1 MLDPATVQILFA
13 DLQPP
18 IVARS
23 KTNPPQSLSC
33 AASVLARCARLLGL
47 PVHHSVV
54 PEGGKAP
61 EVLPDLA
68 IEGAPQ
74 FARMTA
80 DPFLDPHTREAIDAV
95 KRPVLV
101 IAGFA
106 TEAVVFH
113 AALSALESGY
123 QVQVPVDACGGLSAR
138 TEDAARFETTFG
150 KAGAAVLVRPD
161 GYAGL
166 TSPISSAADHLAA
179 YRRKWFS
186 ASAADARS

>member
-47 PVHHSVV
+47 PVNHSVV

-68 IEGAPQ
+68 KETEGAPQ
-74 FARMTA
+74 FARITA
-80 DPFLDPHTREAIDAV
+80 DPFLDPQTREAIEAV

-101 IAGFA
+101 IAGLA
-106 TEAVVFH
+106 TEASC
-113 AALSALESGY
+113 SALRFRRWRVITGCKCPSTPAAAY
-123 QVQVPVDACGGLSAR
+123 PRARRTRPSAR
-138 TEDAARFETTFG
+138 SRQREA
-150 KAGAAVLVRPD
+150 
-161 GYAGL
+161 
-166 TSPISSAADHLAA
+166 
-179 YRRKWFS
+179 
-186 ASAADARS
+186 

>member
-23 KTNPPQSLSC
+23 KTNPPQSLSR
-33 AASVLARCARLLGL
+33 AATVLAQCARLLGL

-61 EVLPDLA
+61 AVLPDPAL
-68 IEGAPQ
+68 ETECAPQ

-80 DPFLDPHTREAIDAV
+80 DSFLDLETREAIDGV

-106 TEAVVFH
+106 TEAVVLR
-113 AALSALESGY
+113 AALLALGE
-123 QVQVPVDACGGLSAR
+123 
-138 TEDAARFETTFG
+138 
-150 KAGAAVLVRPD
+150 
-161 GYAGL
+161 
-166 TSPISSAADHLAA
+166 
-179 YRRKWFS
+179 
-186 ASAADARS
+186 

>member
-23 KTNPPQSLSC
+23 KTNPPQGLTC
-33 AASVLARCARLLGL
+33 AAFVLAQCARLLGL
-47 PVHHSVV
+47 PMHHSVV
-54 PEGGKAP
+54 PEGGAAP

-68 IEGAPQ
+68 KETEGAPQ
-74 FARMTA
+74 FARMTV
-80 DPFLDPHTREAIDAV
+80 DPLIDPQTRAAIDAV

-106 TEAVVFH
+106 TEAVVLH

-123 QVQVPVDACGGLSAR
+123 QVQVPVDACGGMSAR
-138 TEDAARFETTFG
+138 TEDAALRQIEAAGGVTTSVVSLVTAMAPDFAREPG
-150 KAGAAVLVRPD
+150 RTIFAALQALR
-161 GYAGL
+161 
-166 TSPISSAADHLAA
+166 LA
-179 YRRKWFS
+179 
-186 ASAADARS
+186 

>member
-68 IEGAPQ
+68 KETEGAPQ

-80 DPFLDPHTREAIDAV
+80 DPFLDPQTREAIDAV

-106 TEAVVFH
+106 TEAVVLR
-113 AALSALESGY
+113 AALSALERDY
-123 QVQVPVDACGGLSAR
+123 WVQVPVDACGGLSAR
-138 TEDAARFETTFG
+138 PV
-150 KAGAAVLVRPD
+150 GAAVRPIE
-161 GYAGL
+161 AGGVL
-166 TSPISSAADHLAA
+166 KSS
-179 YRRKWFS
+179 
-186 ASAADARS
+186 

>member
-33 AASVLARCARLLGL
+33 AASVLARCARLIGL

-61 EVLPDLA
+61 EA
-68 IEGAPQ
+68 IS
-74 FARMTA
+74 
-80 DPFLDPHTREAIDAV
+80 AV

-106 TEAVVFH
+106 TEAVVLD
-113 AALSALESGY
+113 AALSALANDY
-123 QVQVPVDACGGLSAR
+123 QVQVPVDACGGMS
-138 TEDAARFETTFG
+138 
-150 KAGAAVLVRPD
+150 
-161 GYAGL
+161 
-166 TSPISSAADHLAA
+166 
-179 YRRKWFS
+179 
-186 ASAADARS
+186 

>member
-61 EVLPDLA
+61 EVPPGSPSPEKRAL
-68 IEGAPQ
+68 
-74 FARMTA
+74 
-80 DPFLDPHTREAIDAV
+80 
-95 KRPVLV
+95 RPVV
-101 IAGFA
+101 
-106 TEAVVFH
+106 
-113 AALSALESGY
+113 
-123 QVQVPVDACGGLSAR
+123 C
-138 TEDAARFETTFG
+138 
-150 KAGAAVLVRPD
+150 VR
-161 GYAGL
+161 
-166 TSPISSAADHLAA
+166 
-179 YRRKWFS
+179 
-186 ASAADARS
+186 

>member
-23 KTNPPQSLSC
+23 KTNPPQSLSR

-68 IEGAPQ
+68 KETEGAPQ

-80 DPFLDPHTREAIDAV
+80 DPFLDPQTREAINAV

-106 TEAVVFH
+106 TEAVGSTLRFRRWRVITECRCPSTP
-113 AALSALESGY
+113 AAECLRARRTRR
-123 QVQVPVDACGGLSAR
+123 SAR
-138 TEDAARFETTFG
+138 SRQREA
-150 KAGAAVLVRPD
+150 
-161 GYAGL
+161 
-166 TSPISSAADHLAA
+166 
-179 YRRKWFS
+179 
-186 ASAADARS
+186 

>member
-13 DLQPP
+13 DLQSP

-33 AASVLARCARLLGL
+33 AASVLAQCARLLGL
-47 PVHHSVV
+47 HVHHSVV

-61 EVLPDLA
+61 EVLPDLSKET
-68 IEGAPQ
+68 EGAPQ

-80 DPFLDPHTREAIDAV
+80 DPFLDPQTREAINAV

-106 TEAVVFH
+106 TEAVVLD
-113 AALSALESGY
+113 AALSALESDY
-123 QVQVPVDACGGLSAR
+123 RVQVPVDACGGMSAR
-138 TEDAARFETTFG
+138 TEDATLRQIEAAGGVTTSVVSLVTAMAPDFAREPGRNTF
-150 KAGAAVLVRPD
+150 AALQALR
-161 GYAGL
+161 
-166 TSPISSAADHLAA
+166 LA
-179 YRRKWFS
+179 
-186 ASAADARS
+186 

>member
-33 AASVLARCARLLGL
+33 AAAVLARCARMLGL

-68 IEGAPQ
+68 KETEGAPQ

-80 DPFLDPHTREAIDAV
+80 DPFLDPQTREAIDAV

-101 IAGFA
+101 IAGLRS
-106 TEAVVFH
+106 EERRV
-113 AALSALESGY
+113 
-123 QVQVPVDACGGLSAR
+123 
-138 TEDAARFETTFG
+138 G
-150 KAGAAVLVRPD
+150 KECRSRW
-161 GYAGL
+161 
-166 TSPISSAADHLAA
+166 SPYH
-179 YRRKWFS
+179 
-186 ASAADARS
+186 

>member
-33 AASVLARCARLLGL
+33 AASVLAQCARLLGL

-68 IEGAPQ
+68 KETEGAPQ
-74 FARMTA
+74 FARVTV
-80 DPFLDPHTREAIDAV
+80 DPFLDPQTREAINAV

-106 TEAVVFH
+106 TEAVVLH
-113 AALSALESGY
+113 AALSALESDY
-123 QVQVPVDACGGLSAR
+123 RVQVPDACGGISAR
-138 TEDAARFETTFG
+138 TEDAALRQIEAAGGVTTS
-150 KAGAAVLVRPD
+150 VVSLVTAMAPD
-161 GYAGL
+161 FAREPGRNTFVAL
-166 TSPISSAADHLAA
+166 QALRLA
-179 YRRKWFS
+179 
-186 ASAADARS
+186 

>member
-23 KTNPPQSLSC
+23 KTNPPQSLTR
-33 AASVLARCARLLGL
+33 AACVLAQCARLLGL

-68 IEGAPQ
+68 KETEGAPQ

-80 DPFLDPHTREAIDAV
+80 DPFLDPSATTRCWRSRTSSTADSGTCSRSLRRSPVEAPSPRC
-95 KRPVLV
+95 KR
-101 IAGFA
+101 
-106 TEAVVFH
+106 
-113 AALSALESGY
+113 
-123 QVQVPVDACGGLSAR
+123 
-138 TEDAARFETTFG
+138 
-150 KAGAAVLVRPD
+150 
-161 GYAGL
+161 
-166 TSPISSAADHLAA
+166 
-179 YRRKWFS
+179 
-186 ASAADARS
+186 

>member
-13 DLQPP
+13 DLQSP

-23 KTNPPQSLSC
+23 KTNPPQSLSR

-68 IEGAPQ
+68 KETEGAPQ

-80 DPFLDPHTREAIDAV
+80 DPFLDPQTREAINAV

-106 TEAVVFH
+106 TEAVVLD
-113 AALSALESGY
+113 AALFGAGEWLASAGARRRLRRNVGAHGGRGAAPDRDSGRR
-123 QVQVPVDACGGLSAR
+123 DDFRRIAR
-138 TEDAARFETTFG
+138 DRHGARFR
-150 KAGAAVLVRPD
+150 AGAR
-161 GYAGL
+161 
-166 TSPISSAADHLAA
+166 
-179 YRRKWFS
+179 
-186 ASAADARS
+186 

>member
-1 MLDPATVQILFA
+1 MLEPATVQVLFA
-13 DLQPP
+13 DLQPS

-33 AASVLARCARLLGL
+33 AACVMARCARLLGL

-68 IEGAPQ
+68 KETEGAPQ
-74 FARMTA
+74 FARMTVDA
-80 DPFLDPHTREAIDAV
+80 FLDPQTQKAIDSV

-106 TEAVVFH
+106 TEAVVLH
-113 AALSALESGY
+113 TALSALETDY
-123 QVQVPVDACGGLSAR
+123 RVQVPVDACGGLSAR
-138 TEDAARFETTFG
+138 TEDAALRQIET
-150 KAGAAVLVRPD
+150 AGGVTTSVVSLVTAMTPDFAQVPGRNIFAALQALR
-161 GYAGL
+161 G
-166 TSPISSAADHLAA
+166 
-179 YRRKWFS
+179 
-186 ASAADARS
+186 

>member
-23 KTNPPQSLSC
+23 KTNPPQSLSR
-33 AASVLARCARLLGL
+33 AATVLAQCARLLGL

-54 PEGGKAP
+54 PEGGKTP

-68 IEGAPQ
+68 KETEGAPQ
-74 FARMTA
+74 FARMTVDA
-80 DPFLDPHTREAIDAV
+80 FLDPQTREAIDAI

-106 TEAVVFH
+106 TEAVVLNT
-113 AALSALESGY
+113 ALSALESDY
-123 QVQVPVDACGGLSAR
+123 QVQVVSSTSTAKPSMALPTSTSVSLRVS
-138 TEDAARFETTFG
+138 TEWF
-150 KAGAAVLVRPD
+150 
-161 GYAGL
+161 
-166 TSPISSAADHLAA
+166 
-179 YRRKWFS
+179 RKS
-186 ASAADARS
+186 RCCPAT

>member
-23 KTNPPQSLSC
+23 KTNPPQNLTC
-33 AASVLARCARLLGL
+33 AAFVLAQCARRLGL

-54 PEGGKAP
+54 PEGGAAP

-68 IEGAPQ
+68 KETEGAPQ
-74 FARMTA
+74 LARMTA
-80 DPFLDPHTREAIDAV
+80 DPFLDPQTREAINAV

-113 AALSALESGY
+113 AALFPRWRVVTKCRCPSTPAAECLR
-123 QVQVPVDACGGLSAR
+123 AR
-138 TEDAARFETTFG
+138 RT
-150 KAGAAVLVRPD
+150 RPC
-161 GYAGL
+161 A
-166 TSPISSAADHLAA
+166 SSRQREA
-179 YRRKWFS
+179 
-186 ASAADARS
+186 

>member
-54 PEGGKAP
+54 PEGGKAAP

-68 IEGAPQ
+68 RETESAPQ

-80 DPFLDPHTREAIDAV
+80 DPFLDPQTREAIDAV

-106 TEAVVFH
+106 TEAVVLH
-113 AALSALESGY
+113 AALSALESDY
-123 QVQVPVDACGGLSAR
+123 RVQVPVDACGGMSPR
-138 TEDAARFETTFG
+138 TEDAALRQIEAAGGVTTSVVSLVTAMAPDFAREPG
-150 KAGAAVLVRPD
+150 RNTFAAQQALR
-161 GYAGL
+161 
-166 TSPISSAADHLAA
+166 LA
-179 YRRKWFS
+179 
-186 ASAADARS
+186 